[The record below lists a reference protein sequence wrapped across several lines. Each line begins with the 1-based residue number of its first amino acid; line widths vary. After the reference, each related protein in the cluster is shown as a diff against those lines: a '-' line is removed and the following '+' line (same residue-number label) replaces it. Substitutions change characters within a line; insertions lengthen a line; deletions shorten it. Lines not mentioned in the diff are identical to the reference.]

1 MRAGQIGRRFG
12 NGSSQSD
19 ATITLDSASWRFNR
33 EGAPDQPAPRCPLVR
48 QDKFGCSRELK
59 GVHLEVARS
68 SSSRLSGRRS
78 NPSFEAS
85 KGEDMSRKY

>member
-1 MRAGQIGRRFG
+1 
-12 NGSSQSD
+12 
-19 ATITLDSASWRFNR
+19 
-33 EGAPDQPAPRCPLVR
+33 LVR
-48 QDKFGCSRELK
+48 QDKSGCSRELK